1 LSEFDLA
8 KASPNTIFMDY
19 CQKDQLAFQ
28 RSPSGQ
34 AIFYPRILEPKT
46 GAELSWELSK
56 GLGTVY
62 STTVVYS
69 RDEKPY
75 NVALI
80 DIDEGYRMMS
90 RVEGIDPEHIR
101 IGMRVQVQMM
111 VFDDGKKYPI
121 FSPVKEGLR

>member
-1 LSEFDLA
+1 LNEFDLA
-8 KASPNTIFMDY
+8 KASPNGVYMDY

-28 RSPSGQ
+28 RSPSGK
-34 AIFYPRILEPKT
+34 AIFYPRIVEAKT
-46 GAELSWELSK
+46 GEGLRWELSQ

-62 STTVVYS
+62 STTVIYS

-90 RVEGIDPEHIR
+90 RVEGVEPEHVR
-101 IGMRVQVQMM
+101 IGMRVQVQMKT
-111 VFDDGKKYPI
+111 FDDGKKYPI
-121 FSPVKEGLR
+121 FTPVKKAL

>member
-8 KASPNTIFMDY
+8 KTSPNAVYMDY

-34 AIFYPRILEPKT
+34 AIFYPRIVEPKT
-46 GAELSWELSK
+46 GEELRWELSQ

-62 STTVVYS
+62 STTVIYS

-80 DIDEGYRMMS
+80 DVDEGYRMMS
-90 RVEGIDPEHIR
+90 RVEGIDPEDIR
-101 IGMRVQVQMM
+101 IGMRVQVEMKT
-111 VFDDGKKYPI
+111 FDDGKKYPI
-121 FSPVKEGLR
+121 FSPAKELA

>member
-1 LSEFDLA
+1 
-8 KASPNTIFMDY
+8 MDY

-28 RSPSGQ
+28 RSPSGK
-34 AIFYPRILEPKT
+34 AIFYPRIVEPKT
-46 GAELSWELSK
+46 GEDLRWELSE

-62 STTVVYS
+62 SSTVIYP

-90 RVEGIDPEHIR
+90 RVEGIDPEHVR
-101 IGMRVQVQMM
+101 IGMRVQVQMTT
-111 VFDDGKKYPI
+111 FDDGKKYPI
-121 FSPVKEGLR
+121 FFPVKEAA

>member
-1 LSEFDLA
+1 MSEFDLA
-8 KASPNTIFMDY
+8 KTSPNAVYMDY

-34 AIFYPRILEPKT
+34 AIFYPRIVEPKT
-46 GAELSWELSK
+46 GEELRWELSQ

-62 STTVVYS
+62 STTVIYS

-80 DIDEGYRMMS
+80 DVDEGYRMMS
-90 RVEGIDPEHIR
+90 RVEGIDPEDIR
-101 IGMRVQVQMM
+101 IGMRVQVEMKT
-111 VFDDGKKYPI
+111 FDDGKKYPI
-121 FSPVKEGLR
+121 FSPAKELA

>member
-1 LSEFDLA
+1 MSEFDLA
-8 KASPNTIFMDY
+8 KASPNAIYMDY

-28 RSPSGQ
+28 RSPSGK
-34 AIFYPRILEPKT
+34 AIFYPRVLEPIT
-46 GAELSWELSK
+46 GAELGWEISR

-62 STTVVYS
+62 STTVIYS
-69 RDEKPY
+69 RDEQPY

-90 RVEGIDPEHIR
+90 RVEGVDPEHIR

-111 VFDDGKKYPI
+111 TFDDGKKYPV
-121 FSPVKEGLR
+121 FSPVKEIL

>member
-1 LSEFDLA
+1 MSEFDLT
-8 KASPNTIFMDY
+8 KASPNGTYMDY

-28 RSPSGQ
+28 RSPSGK
-34 AIFYPRILEPKT
+34 AIFYPRIVEPKT
-46 GAELSWELSK
+46 GEDLRWELSE

-62 STTVVYS
+62 SSTVIYP

-90 RVEGIDPEHIR
+90 RVEGIDPEHVR
-101 IGMRVQVQMM
+101 IGMRVQVQMTT
-111 VFDDGKKYPI
+111 FDDGKKYPI
-121 FSPVKEGLR
+121 FFPVKEAA

>member
-1 LSEFDLA
+1 MSEFDLA
-8 KASPNTIFMDY
+8 KTSPNAVYMDY

-28 RSPSGQ
+28 RSSSGQ

-46 GAELSWELSK
+46 GEELRWELSQ

-62 STTVVYS
+62 SATVIYS

-80 DIDEGYRMMS
+80 DMDEGYRMMS
-90 RVEGIDPEHIR
+90 RVEGIDPEDIR
-101 IGMRVQVQMM
+101 IGMRVQVQMKT
-111 VFDDGKKYPI
+111 FDDGKKYPI
-121 FSPVKEGLR
+121 FFPIKELA

>member
-1 LSEFDLA
+1 MNEFDLA
-8 KASPNTIFMDY
+8 KASPNGVYMDY

-28 RSPSGQ
+28 RSPSGK
-34 AIFYPRILEPKT
+34 AIFYPRIVEAKT
-46 GAELSWELSK
+46 GEGLRWELSQ

-62 STTVVYS
+62 STTVIYS

-90 RVEGIDPEHIR
+90 RVEGVEPEHVR
-101 IGMRVQVQMM
+101 IGMRVQVRMKT
-111 VFDDGKKYPI
+111 FDDGKKYPI
-121 FSPVKEGLR
+121 FTPVKEAL

>member
-1 LSEFDLA
+1 MSEFDLA
-8 KASPNTIFMDY
+8 KASPNAIYMDY

-28 RSPSGQ
+28 RSPSGK
-34 AIFYPRILEPKT
+34 AIFYPRVLEPIT
-46 GAELSWELSK
+46 GAELSWEISR

-62 STTVVYS
+62 STTVIYS
-69 RDEKPY
+69 RDEQPY

-90 RVEGIDPEHIR
+90 RVEGVDPEHIR

-111 VFDDGKKYPI
+111 TFDDGKKYPV
-121 FSPVKEGLR
+121 FFPVKEIL

>member
-8 KASPNTIFMDY
+8 KASPNAIYMDY

-28 RSPSGQ
+28 RSPSGK
-34 AIFYPRILEPKT
+34 AIFYPRVLEPIT
-46 GAELSWELSK
+46 GAELSWEISR

-62 STTVVYS
+62 STTVIYS
-69 RDEKPY
+69 RDEQPY

-90 RVEGIDPEHIR
+90 RVEGVDPEHIR

-111 VFDDGKKYPI
+111 TFDDGKKYPV
-121 FSPVKEGLR
+121 FFPVKEIL

>member
-1 LSEFDLA
+1 MSEFDLA
-8 KASPNTIFMDY
+8 KASPNAIYMDY

-28 RSPSGQ
+28 RSPSGK
-34 AIFYPRILEPKT
+34 AIFYPRILEPIT
-46 GAELSWELSK
+46 GAELNWEISQ

-62 STTVVYS
+62 STTVIYS

-111 VFDDGKKYPI
+111 VFGDEKKYPV
-121 FSPVKEGLR
+121 FFPVKEVL